1 MSSKKFSTIGWQ
13 GINLTVPSGWNLT
26 EVSGNYQAGYLKISD
41 LKNVRCE
48 IKWEETKSV
57 PNLKSLLK
65 NYFNK
70 MKKVARKQNL
80 KIKIE
85 EDIKSLNETMSVGN
99 RAFLTF
105 AWEARTKAV
114 GFIGYCPICRRVLI
128 MQVLSPQGETE
139 KSMIYSIFSSLKD
152 HSEDNLN
159 LWSLHGLEVKIP
171 QDYYL
176 RKSILQSG
184 LVQLD
189 FQNKKNKLVVRR
201 YALANVVLK
210 GKTLEEWFTKNFLRV
225 FREYETKEKEVK
237 IKGHPGW
244 KVEGKLSP
252 GVRAL
257 WGQVRLAF
265 GLLGDRVYP
274 GRLPS
279 SLVPSKLSNGVYLA
293 LLWHCPDSNRI
304 CMLENQAEEEVDPR
318 IGEIIEGWKC
328 H

>member
-13 GINLTVPSGWNLT
+13 GINLAVPSGWNLA
-26 EVSGNYQAGYLKISD
+26 EVSGNYQSGYLKISD

-48 IKWEETKSV
+48 IKWEEAKGV
-57 PNLKSLLK
+57 PDLKPLLK
-65 NYFNK
+65 HYFNK
-70 MKKVARKQNL
+70 MKRVASKQKL
-80 KIKIE
+80 GIKIE
-85 EDIKSLNETMSVGN
+85 EDIESLNKIIPAGN
-99 RAFLTF
+99 RPFLTF
-105 AWEARTKAV
+105 AWEARTKAA
-114 GFIGYCPICRRVLI
+114 GFIGYCPLCRRVLI
-128 MQVLSPQGETE
+128 MQVLSPQERSE
-139 KSMIYSIFSSLKD
+139 KSIIYSIFSSLKD

-189 FQNKKNKLVVRR
+189 FQNRKNRLVVRR
-201 YALANVVLK
+201 YALANVALK

-225 FREYETKEKEVK
+225 FRKYETKEEEVK

-244 KVEGKLSP
+244 KVEGRLSP

-257 WGQVRLAF
+257 GGQVRFAF
-265 GLLGDRVYP
+265 GLLGDRVY
-274 GRLPS
+274 
-279 SLVPSKLSNGVYLA
+279 LA
-293 LLWHCPDSNRI
+293 LLWHCQDSNRI
-304 CMLENQAEEEVDPR
+304 CLLENQAEEEVDSR